1 MRNMIC
7 LLALLLVSQ
16 ARGQSDYAVGHLTD
30 VLKNRADAVVRH
42 ETINVD
48 MQSPTRVRYAV
59 KRAIT
64 VFNRA
69 GEAKA
74 RLVLHYDKS
83 TAIKRIAGRVFD
95 ANGFQTGKFSQRD
108 FRDESAVSSVSL
120 YEDSRRKHFLPSVT
134 SYPFTVE
141 YDFEVELKQNLIIP
155 AWRPNAHSDVAVEH
169 SEYTFVYDPAE
180 QVRIRTA
187 NYEGAP
193 ESGMVDGRKVLS
205 WRVNNMPARR
215 QEPYGPDPETYV
227 TTVRIAPVEFS
238 YYKHKGRYTDWN
250 ELGHWMYGA
259 LLSDGRTLP
268 APTVQEVRS
277 LVAEAASD
285 KEKARILYDYLQR
298 KTRYVSVQIGIG
310 GFKPMPASE
319 VDRLGY
325 GDCKALVNYMQALLD
340 VVDIPS
346 YYCVVQAGNAKR
358 DIQADFAGM
367 EQGNHVILCIPFAN
381 DTTWLECT
389 SQRIPF
395 GYLGTFT
402 DDRTVWACTPE
413 GGRVLRTPGFNAE
426 ESTQVRQAVLTLGAD
441 GTVAGSVK
449 TVFSAGQYDNH
460 LEIAGTSGQEQLK
473 LLKEAYDIDH
483 ITFSNIAYDKRLDG
497 QPELEE
503 TFEVNLDRYAP
514 ENDGQVFL
522 ETNVFNR
529 RGMVPEVK
537 NRTLPLYINR
547 GYTDEDQLNY
557 TLPEGYL
564 LISGPT
570 AMELDSPFGRY
581 ETTVRQEGN
590 QLLFYRRLTV
600 YGGTFASE
608 KYEAFREFM
617 NRIAVLDNQKSV
629 LARR

>member
-1 MRNMIC
+1 
-7 LLALLLVSQ
+7 
-16 ARGQSDYAVGHLTD
+16 
-30 VLKNRADAVVRH
+30 
-42 ETINVD
+42 
-48 MQSPTRVRYAV
+48 
-59 KRAIT
+59 
-64 VFNRA
+64 
-69 GEAKA
+69 
-74 RLVLHYDKS
+74 
-83 TAIKRIAGRVFD
+83 
-95 ANGFQTGKFSQRD
+95 
-108 FRDESAVSSVSL
+108 
-120 YEDSRRKHFLPSVT
+120 
-134 SYPFTVE
+134 
-141 YDFEVELKQNLIIP
+141 
-155 AWRPNAHSDVAVEH
+155 
-169 SEYTFVYDPAE
+169 
-180 QVRIRTA
+180 
-187 NYEGAP
+187 
-193 ESGMVDGRKVLS
+193 
-205 WRVNNMPARR
+205 MPARR

-522 ETNVFNR
+522 VTNVFNR